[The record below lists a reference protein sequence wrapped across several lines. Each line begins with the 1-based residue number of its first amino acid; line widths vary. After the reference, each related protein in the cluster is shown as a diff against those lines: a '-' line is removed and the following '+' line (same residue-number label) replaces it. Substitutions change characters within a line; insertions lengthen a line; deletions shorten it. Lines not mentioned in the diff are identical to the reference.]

1 MCVSVWSDEDRPPRP
16 SRVLQVLT
24 TPGPSKG
31 QADLAFLVGLC
42 RAGLQEG
49 FPLKLP
55 GDGVGWGQLRDLNCY
70 SGVPGT
76 LGGPHCFPSPGFRK
90 GLQPH
95 CPGPRWPDSPPF
107 LPCCRVTWPKEV
119 YVEAAMAATEPAH
132 GRQAWGPQS
141 LHCPW
146 ARGSSLEGIS
156 SLNVLYSGVLTR
168 LPTICR

>member
-1 MCVSVWSDEDRPPRP
+1 MSVWSEEDRPPRP
-16 SRVLQVLT
+16 SSVLQVLT
-24 TPGPSKG
+24 TPGPGKG
-31 QADLAFLVGLC
+31 QADLTFLVGLC
-42 RAGLQEG
+42 RAGLQES

-70 SGVPGT
+70 SLGYRAPWVVPT
-76 LGGPHCFPSPGFRK
+76 ASLPLGSGRGFSLTALDPSGLTPLPSFPAAGSLGPKRSLWKLPWLPQN
-90 GLQPH
+90 QPM
-95 CPGPRWPDSPPF
+95 GDR
-107 LPCCRVTWPKEV
+107 
-119 YVEAAMAATEPAH
+119 H
-132 GRQAWGPQS
+132 GAPQS